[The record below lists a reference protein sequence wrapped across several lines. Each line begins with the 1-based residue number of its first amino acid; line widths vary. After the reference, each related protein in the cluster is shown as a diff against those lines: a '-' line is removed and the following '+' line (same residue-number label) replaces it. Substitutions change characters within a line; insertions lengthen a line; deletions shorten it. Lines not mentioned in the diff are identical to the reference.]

1 MGNLTA
7 QLEQNME
14 VVAEL
19 RNLNKLRPFLFIL
32 LLAEHLEKYFLIHN
46 DDNHLKF
53 VVNVYSIN
61 NDETMTFLRPST
73 AL

>member
-1 MGNLTA
+1 MLTQKLSLDGKMGNLTA

-32 LLAEHLEKYFLIHN
+32 LLAEYLEKYFLIHN
-46 DDNHLKF
+46 MM
-53 VVNVYSIN
+53 III
-61 NDETMTFLRPST
+61 
-73 AL
+73 